1 MRVPIAEPR
10 TRPSAEKLDMFQA
23 TPLETRGLRR
33 GAYQLAGAVEAYG
46 QRQDAANEKLYR
58 FDALRKLS
66 DFQTQT
72 ALELDEMKKAYD
84 PLDDQFPR
92 KVQEHVA
99 KREAALLS
107 QIRPELQDE
116 FAYRSNEFR
125 NGVVLDT
132 EGFIQKSRLEFFKNG
147 INAEAENL
155 KTQFAQDPNDD
166 NFVVAVDQWETLVD
180 SADVP
185 EQVKSEWIM
194 QGRKELE
201 SISFKNKVTQGY
213 TALINAKGAPGPAQD
228 AITSAATELGIDPID
243 LATVISY
250 ETGGRFSTSIK
261 GGKGGNY
268 LGLIQFGPEEQKKYG
283 VQPGEPFQVQLQKV
297 VKFLQDRGFKPGMGI
312 EDLYSTI
319 NAGSPGRLA
328 ASDGRNTVAGHVAEM
343 QGAHRQKAIALMK
356 GQIDPQGLMTDPMY
370 ANLSY
375 EEKTRL
381 TQDAVKEGNEIFAA
395 QQKAAKDQ
403 ENAYNNQLFI
413 GLYEGTKGK
422 AEIDE
427 AVSLGFL
434 SNYEDLK
441 KANDIYEKKHAEAIS
456 ARDFSAMLAG
466 QRFFDSSNTDHKKMF
481 NDWVGDEGLKR
492 LNNMDQ
498 EYINNVLGPTIRQV
512 HSIPT
517 SVVGG
522 LEAMARSRDPK
533 RQGFALNTLAQFEDW
548 EPAAFKGVDPKTQSD
563 VNLWRRWKDV
573 LPQDELFREINGGLD
588 AAQRQAKA
596 RFREE
601 AEKVLTDAK
610 HPNYLS
616 HDALLEE
623 FDGWFT
629 AAPAMPNIWWA
640 RDGMMNDYQSI
651 FLNEYVRHNGDVPA
665 AQEST
670 LKQLQSMWS
679 VTSVGGSS
687 TLMRNAPTQPHVYP
701 TYLGSYD
708 YMDAQTRADNG
719 LRPDEKFQLISDD
732 QTQREIDQ
740 KIPPSYLV
748 VKQDASGVW
757 REVTRPDGR
766 LSRQFFAFTPDMT
779 VTENIDMKVKEL
791 EYNLTHFNLGEE
803 NVLDATDDRRAVLR
817 EQRKTMQLR
826 LQELKAELAQRVPK
840 AGSVAGNEPGEVAPY
855 AAP

>member
-10 TRPSAEKLDMFQA
+10 TKPSAEKLDFFQA
-23 TPLETRGLRR
+23 TPVDTRNLRR
-33 GAYQLAGAVEAYG
+33 GAYQLAGAIEQYG
-46 QRQDAANEKLYR
+46 ERQEKLYR

-84 PLDDQFPR
+84 PMDDQFPR

-99 KREAALLS
+99 KREAALLA

-132 EGFIQKSRLEFFKNG
+132 EGFIQKSRLQFYKNG
-147 INAEAENL
+147 IDQEGENL
-155 KTQFAQDPNDD
+155 KTQFALDPNDD
-166 NFVVAVDQWETLVD
+166 NFVAAVEQFETLVD
-180 SADVP
+180 SADIP
-185 EQVKSEWIM
+185 EQVKTEWIT

-201 SISFKNKVTQGY
+201 AISYKNKIKNGY
-213 TALINAKGAPGPAQD
+213 TALVNAQGAPGPAQD
-228 AITSAATELGIDPID
+228 AITSAAAELGIDPLD

-250 ETGGRFSTSIK
+250 ETAGKFSTAIK

-268 LGLIQFGPEEQKKYG
+268 LGLIQFGPEEARKYG
-283 VQPGEPFQVQLQKV
+283 VQAGEPFEQQIKKV

-312 EDLYSTI
+312 NDLYSTI
-319 NAGSPGRLA
+319 NAGTPGRLS
-328 ASDGRNTVAGHVAEM
+328 ASDGRNTVSGHVTEM
-343 QGAHRQKAIALMK
+343 QRSHRKSAEAFMRGA
-356 GQIDPQGLMTDPMY
+356 IDPQGIITDPMY
-370 ANLSY
+370 DNLSY

-381 TQDAVKEGNEIFAA
+381 SQDALKEANEIYAA
-395 QQKAAKDQ
+395 QEKAQKDY
-403 ENAYNNQLFI
+403 ENAFNNQLFI

-422 AEIDE
+422 ADIDE

-434 SNYEDLK
+434 SNFEDLK
-441 KANDIYEKKHAEAIS
+441 KANDVYEKKNAEAIL
-456 ARDFSAMLAG
+456 ARDFSAKLSG
-466 QRFFDSSNTDHKKMF
+466 QMFFDPSSADDKKAF
-481 NDWVGDEGLKR
+481 NSWVGDEGLKR
-492 LNNMDQ
+492 LNAMDQ
-498 EYINNVLGPTIRQV
+498 EYVNNVLGPTIRQV

-522 LEAMARSRDPK
+522 LEGMARSRDPK

-548 EPAAFKGVDPKTQSD
+548 EPAAFKALDQQTQSD

-601 AEKVLTDAK
+601 AEKVLTDTK
-610 HPNYLS
+610 HPEYLS
-616 HDALLEE
+616 RDDLLEN

-629 AAPAMPNIWWA
+629 SAPQMPNIFWA
-640 RDGMMNDYQSI
+640 RDGMLNDYQSI
-651 FLNEYVRHNGDVPA
+651 FLNEYARNNGDVA
-665 AQEST
+665 AAKESA
-670 LKQLQSMWS
+670 LKQIGSMWS
-679 VTSVGGSS
+679 VTNVGGVS
-687 TLMRNAPTQPHVYP
+687 TLMRNAPTQPHLYP
-701 TYLGSYD
+701 TYLGTYD

-719 LRPDEKFQLISDD
+719 LRPDEQFQLIADE
-732 QTQREIDQ
+732 QTQREVDQ

-748 VKQDASGVW
+748 VKKDATGVW
-757 REVTRPDGR
+757 REVARPDGR
-766 LSRQFFAFTPDMT
+766 LARQYFAFTPDMT
-779 VTENIDMKVKEL
+779 TTENIDMKVKEL
-791 EYNLTHFNLGEE
+791 RYNLTHYNLGEE
-803 NVLDATDDRRAVLR
+803 NVLDATDERRAALR
-817 EQRKTMQLR
+817 EQRKNMQLR
-826 LQELKAELAQRVPK
+826 LQELEGELAKRTAV
-840 AGSVAGNEPGEVAPY
+840 SSFAGNEPGEIAPY